1 MSMPAWL
8 NDAHP
13 FPNGDNATFSH
24 ATDPSLAFMQNAPT
38 SLDYTQLQQNGSAH
52 NGIYPTQSLV
62 PSKRPRAREDSV
74 AASPR
79 QTPGAIP
86 GSRSQ
91 TPQQTSYAGFPSAI
105 NGGQHFQ
112 GGAPYQQFASTNN
125 TTSPSPV
132 MQNQM
137 FNPQALPQRVQTS
150 SPAMFSPPPQNFG
163 SQASPVSS
171 EHGSRNNTPQNG
183 GHAYTQGM
191 PYPGTPGQPFNPS
204 IAAGSQGPS
213 MTQYNPGIQQQQR
226 MHEIRQQQLMRQLHA
241 NNSAL
246 QSRHH
251 GNQMNTPAGPQAPMT
266 SYQMAARAQQAAQAT
281 QQAMMRSSNPEQLI
295 RNVAQYMQQKGYP
308 FNPHPTAAGFSI
320 NFYHLFSIV
329 MKQGGSKRLT
339 SASQWAQL
347 AASLQIPQQ
356 HLTVAAQE
364 LHNYWQV
371 NLASFESWY
380 VQQQQQQR
388 QRAINE
394 QMKMTNPSGDPSVAA
409 GQWSPAG
416 QMVSQSPGPQPPR
429 SMHTPMPVQSDYP
442 NIGRPN
448 QTNQNHDPRQLQQ
461 SLLTP
466 QQINV
471 QSRPPNMYNMSQAN
485 SNHLPQVS
493 TQVDKTS
500 SMSAQG
506 TSSAINDESRPSS
519 NRKSGTALESRKK
532 PLSPVLSPKMEPKG
546 SPPTHGGLQVRFLQK
561 RLMIEEPSRRDKD
574 KAKDKEDL
582 QLIDDLQSSRPW
594 VPNMEELGLIDI
606 QALVLSLRSGLNAE
620 VRLALDTLSIMSA
633 MGAPELPR
641 CESLIEVLIEC
652 ADEQVDVLAEHATEV
667 SDDMLIT
674 SYDEMIRGCAVENQ
688 AVQEVP
694 EFGSLDYE
702 LDRAV
707 ERLLCITRILR
718 NLSFARGANLSG
730 LTEPSIV
737 KLITTVIR
745 YLGTR
750 VMLLRTYQHTLDFS
764 KDVIVLL
771 SNVSQDIDL
780 PGREEAFCL
789 LHFLLSFAPS
799 PTATDFNNE
808 ELAFSHYNP
817 AVHRYYPLAVD
828 TFAKLLARDD
838 PNRTLYRSL
847 FLADSTSS
855 PPYGTLTRAFGLA
868 IAGIPIYDNPA
879 EFPHIIK
886 NPNRMHTMAQGLL
899 AAEIVSGL
907 IPTFEHSL
915 ARSWLTSRDSFASS
929 LVEITLFFGHPTVST
944 STRYSNS
951 QYAEVERA
959 VSASIAQHSA
969 AVLVKLAERAKDPDT
984 RTSSLPS
991 SIMPRRTR
999 FLDALKSDHLN
1010 GYLLRQLCVYADM
1023 YS

>member
-8 NDAHP
+8 NDAHA
-13 FPNGDNATFSH
+13 FPNGDNGTFSH
-24 ATDPSLAFMQNAPT
+24 TADPSLAFMQNTPA
-38 SLDYTQLQQNGSAH
+38 SLDYNQLQQNGSAH

-86 GSRSQ
+86 ASRSQ
-91 TPQQTSYAGFPSAI
+91 TPQQASYAGFPGAI
-105 NGGQHFQ
+105 NGGHHFQ
-112 GGAPYQQFASTNN
+112 GSAPFQQFSSSNN

-137 FNPQALPQRVQTS
+137 FNPQALPQRVQTG

-163 SQASPVSS
+163 PQASPVSS
-171 EHGSRNNTPQNG
+171 DHGSRNNTPQNG
-183 GHAYTQGM
+183 GHAYAQGM
-191 PYPGTPGQPFNPS
+191 PYAGTPGPSFNPS
-204 IAAGSQGPS
+204 IPGSNQGAS
-213 MTQYNPGIQQQQR
+213 MTQYNQNIQQHQR
-226 MHEIRQQQLMRQLHA
+226 MNDIRQQQLMRQLHA
-241 NNSAL
+241 NNSAV
-246 QSRHH
+246 QNRHH
-251 GNQMNTPAGPQAPMT
+251 ASQMNTPAGAQAPMT
-266 SYQMAARAQQAAQAT
+266 SFQMAARAQQAQAT
-281 QQAMMRSSNPEQLI
+281 QQAMMRSANPEQLI
-295 RNVAQYMQQKGYP
+295 RSVAQHMQQKGYP
-308 FNPHPTAAGFSI
+308 FNPHPTAAGCPI
-320 NFYHLFSIV
+320 NFYHLFSMV
-329 MKQGGSKRLT
+329 MKQGGSKRFT
-339 SASQWAQL
+339 TASQWAHL

-356 HLTVAAQE
+356 NITVAAQE

-380 VQQQQQQR
+380 VQQQQQQQQR
-388 QRAINE
+388 QRAMHE
-394 QMKMTNPSGDPSVAA
+394 QMKMANQSGDPPVAP

-416 QMVSQSPGPQPPR
+416 QMVSQSPGSQPPR
-429 SMHTPMPVQSDYP
+429 SMNAQMPVQSDYP
-442 NIGRPN
+442 NMGRA
-448 QTNQNHDPRQLQQ
+448 NQNHDPRQLQQ
-461 SLLTP
+461 NGLLTS
-466 QQINV
+466 QQINAQTR
-471 QSRPPNMYNMSQAN
+471 QSNMYNMPQTT

-493 TQVDKTS
+493 TQIDKTT
-500 SMSAQG
+500 MSAQG
-506 TSSAINDESRPSS
+506 LNSAINDESRPSS

-561 RLMIEEPSRRDKD
+561 RLMIEEQSRRDKD

-594 VPNMEELGLIDI
+594 VPNIEEFGLIDI

-633 MGAPELPR
+633 MAPPELPR

-674 SYDEMIRGCAVENQ
+674 SYDEIVRGCAVENQ
-688 AVQEVP
+688 TMQEVP

-718 NLSFARGANLSG
+718 NLSFARGASLSG
-730 LTEPSIV
+730 LTEPSVV
-737 KLITTVIR
+737 KLMTTVIR

-750 VMLLRTYQHTLDFS
+750 NMLLRTYQHTLDFS
-764 KDVIVLL
+764 KDIIVLL

-799 PTATDFNNE
+799 PTATDTNNE

-828 TFAKLLARDD
+828 ILAKLLARDD

-855 PPYGTLTRAFGLA
+855 PPYGSLTRAFGLA

-899 AAEIVSGL
+899 AAEILSGL

-951 QYAEVERA
+951 QYADVERA

-969 AVLVKLAERAKDPDT
+969 AVLVKLAERAKDPDA

-991 SIMPRRTR
+991 SIMPRRKR
-999 FLDALKSDHLN
+999 FLDAMKSDHLN

>member
-8 NDAHP
+8 SDAHP
-13 FPNGDNATFSH
+13 FPNGDNGTFSH
-24 ATDPSLAFMQNAPT
+24 TADPSLAFMQNTPA
-38 SLDYTQLQQNGSAH
+38 SLDYTQLQQNGSAP
-52 NGIYPTQSLV
+52 NGIYPTQSLI

-86 GSRSQ
+86 ASRSQ
-91 TPQQTSYAGFPSAI
+91 TPQQTSYAGFPGAV
-105 NGGQHFQ
+105 NGGHHFQ
-112 GGAPYQQFASTNN
+112 ASAPYQQFASTNN

-137 FNPQALPQRVQTS
+137 FNPQALPQRVQTG

-163 SQASPVSS
+163 PQASPVSS

-183 GHAYTQGM
+183 GHAYAQGM
-191 PYPGTPGQPFNPS
+191 PYAGTPGQPFNPS
-204 IAAGSQGPS
+204 IAGSNQGAS
-213 MTQYNPGIQQQQR
+213 MTQYNQSIQQQQR

-241 NNSAL
+241 NNSAV

-251 GNQMNTPAGPQAPMT
+251 ANQMNTPAGAQAPNT
-266 SYQMAARAQQAAQAT
+266 SYQMAARAQQAQAT
-281 QQAMMRSSNPEQLI
+281 QQAMMRSGNPDQLI
-295 RNVAQYMQQKGYP
+295 RSVAQYMQQKGYP
-308 FNPHPTAAGFSI
+308 FNPHPTAAGCPI
-320 NFYHLFSIV
+320 NFNHLFSMV
-329 MKQGGSKRLT
+329 MKQGGSKRFT
-339 SASQWAQL
+339 TASQWAQL
-347 AASLQIPQQ
+347 ALNLQIPQQ
-356 HLTVAAQE
+356 HLTGAAQE
-364 LHNYWQV
+364 LHNYWQA
-371 NLASFESWY
+371 NLANFESWY

-394 QMKMTNPSGDPSVAA
+394 QMKMTNQAGDPPVAP

-429 SMHTPMPVQSDYP
+429 LMNAQMPVHPDYT
-442 NIGRPN
+442 NIGRP
-448 QTNQNHDPRQLQQ
+448 NQNHDPRQLQQ
-461 SLLTP
+461 NGLLTS
-466 QQINV
+466 QQMNT
-471 QSRPPNMYNMSQAN
+471 QTRQPNMYPMPQTTS
-485 SNHLPQVS
+485 SHLPQAS
-493 TQVDKTS
+493 TQIDKIT
-500 SMSAQG
+500 MSAQG
-506 TSSAINDESRPSS
+506 TNPTINDESRPSS

-546 SPPTHGGLQVRFLQK
+546 SPLTHGGLQVRFLQK
-561 RLMIEEPSRRDKD
+561 RLMIEEPPRRDKD

-594 VPNMEELGLIDI
+594 VPSIEEFGLIDI

-633 MGAPELPR
+633 MAPPDLPR

-674 SYDEMIRGCAVENQ
+674 SYDEMVRGCAVENQ
-688 AVQEVP
+688 TMQEVP
-694 EFGSLDYE
+694 EFGNLDYE

-718 NLSFARGANLSG
+718 NLSFARGASLSG
-730 LTEPSIV
+730 LTEPSVV
-737 KLITTVIR
+737 KLMTTVIR

-750 VMLLRTYQHTLDFS
+750 NMLLRTYQHTLDFS
-764 KDVIVLL
+764 KDIIVLL

-799 PTATDFNNE
+799 PTATDANNE

-828 TFAKLLARDD
+828 ILAKLLARDD

-899 AAEIVSGL
+899 AAEILSGL

-944 STRYSNS
+944 STRYSSS

-969 AVLVKLAERAKDPDT
+969 AVLVKLAERAKNPDS
-984 RTSSLPS
+984 RTSTLPS
-991 SIMPRRTR
+991 SIMPRKKR
-999 FLDALKSDHLN
+999 FLDAMKSDHLN
-1010 GYLLRQLCVYADM
+1010 GYLFRQLCIYADM